1 MATIPFQRPL
11 RGKGTWI
18 TRVALYMIISSA
30 VYHVGGES
38 IGATD
43 STPAAQSTQSVTTV
57 TTTTAVTPDQAV
69 QAAPDTSAN
78 PLPPS
83 EVGKPD
89 VAATQ
94 TRAPSPV
101 EIPTPATNR
110 QATLETSD
118 LVEFASQPASI
129 QALLTD
135 ALALTKQGLVY
146 KYGSDDPKNGGM
158 DCSGTVNYLLHKEGL
173 TEVPREASTIYKW
186 AWEANLFQAVN
197 STDPH
202 SFEFA
207 QLRPGDL
214 LFWTGTYS
222 IQRDPPITHVMIY
235 LGTEKKTGQR
245 VMFGASEGRRYGGMS
260 RYGVSVF
267 EFTMPGFPPPTAYT
281 AGTARFV
288 GYAAIPGLPKRETAE
303 VPPATTPSS

>member
-1 MATIPFQRPL
+1 MATPAFPPLSQRKASL
-11 RGKGTWI
+11 I
-18 TRVALYMIISSA
+18 TRVALYMVLSLAI
-30 VYHVGGES
+30 YHVGGES
-38 IGATD
+38 VGAND
-43 STPAAQSTQSVTTV
+43 PTPPAQATV
-57 TTTTAVTPDQAV
+57 TVTPDQAV
-69 QAAPDTSAN
+69 QAAPDASAN
-78 PLPPS
+78 PLPS
-83 EVGKPD
+83 FEAGKPA
-89 VAATQ
+89 VPATQ
-94 TRAPSPV
+94 TRAPSPT
-101 EIPTPATNR
+101 EPAPSGIER

-118 LVEFASQPASI
+118 LAEFAAQPPAI

-158 DCSGTVNYLLHKEGL
+158 DCSGTVNYLLRKEGL
-173 TEVPREASTIYKW
+173 TEVPREASTFYKW
-186 AWEANLFQAVN
+186 AWQASLFQAVN

-202 SFEFA
+202 SFEFSA
-207 QLRPGDL
+207 LRPGDL

-245 VMFGASEGRRYGGMS
+245 VMFGASEGRRYGGVS

-267 EFTMPGFPPPTAYT
+267 EFTMPGFPPPPAYI

-303 VPPATTPSS
+303 VPPPTTPAS